1 MINLLLVEDDNA
13 ISSSIKYFL
22 EKDGI
27 YKIDISNGNSNENIA
42 NILSK
47 THYSLAI
54 LDIALGASSGFEIFK
69 KIKQIQN
76 IPIIFLSALDDEI
89 SKIHG
94 FELGAD
100 DYITK
105 PFSSSELLYRIKA
118 VLRRTY
124 NISDEI
130 IYKNIK
136 VDVSKAKV
144 YKNNIKVDLTSSEY
158 KLLLILLQNKNKVMT
173 RQQILSNLWD
183 VSQDFVNDN
192 TLTVYIKRLR
202 QKLEDNQSSSIIKTV
217 RGIGYIVGDYDE

>member
-1 MINLLLVEDDNA
+1 MINLLIVEDDDA
-13 ISSSIKYFL
+13 ISSSLKYFL
-22 EKDGI
+22 EKDNK
-27 YKIDISNGNSNENIA
+27 YKVDVSNGDNNIFD
-42 NILSK
+42 ILK
-47 THYSLAI
+47 KNKYSLVI
-54 LDIALGASSGFEIFK
+54 LDIALGINSGYQLFD
-69 KIKQIQN
+69 KIKQFQN

-136 VDVSKAKV
+136 IDISKAKV
-144 YKNNIKVDLTSSEY
+144 YKNNEKVDLTPSEY
-158 KLLLILLQNKNKVMT
+158 KLLLILLENKGKVMT
-173 RQQILSNLWD
+173 RQQILSNIWD

-202 QKLEDNQSSSIIKTV
+202 QKLENDVESTEIIKTV
-217 RGIGYIVGDYDE
+217 RGIGYIIGD